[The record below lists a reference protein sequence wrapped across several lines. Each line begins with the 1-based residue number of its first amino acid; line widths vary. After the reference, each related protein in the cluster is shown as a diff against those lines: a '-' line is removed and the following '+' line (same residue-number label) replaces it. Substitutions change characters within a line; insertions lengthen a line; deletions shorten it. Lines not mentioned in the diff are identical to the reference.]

1 MAANCGTCSYARTM
15 PADLANAGALVC
27 CFNPPSALQQQG
39 GQFPVV
45 RADLWCAQYVA
56 AAAKKTKQPIKP
68 GVLRKKRARGKLGVK
83 SRSR

>member
-27 CFNPPSALQQQG
+27 CFNPPAALQQQG

-45 RADLWCAQYVA
+45 RADLWCGQYA
-56 AAAKKTKQPIKP
+56 AAAKQTKKQKS
-68 GVLRKKRARGKLGVK
+68 GVLRKKPAPAKSAGKR
-83 SRSR
+83 RSR